1 MAAAKTRLHQATV
14 AEVEAN
20 VTALKELMDERDRS
34 YIERFTSSERN
45 VVTAMSAAEKAVATA
60 MTAAEKAV
68 ATAMA
73 AAEKAV
79 TKAEFAAEK
88 RFDAVNEFRQTLA
101 DQQATFARSDTVV
114 SSLDRITQTSDFR
127 FSSIEKQLEDI
138 KNDLVSFISGSSG
151 HTKGIA
157 QFSGWIFGIVMLLL
171 NAISIWLHRN

>member
-1 MAAAKTRLHQATV
+1 MNSPRVPSVEEVAASV
-14 AEVEAN
+14 A
-20 VTALKELMDERDRS
+20 ALRELMDERDRS

-101 DQQATFARSDTVV
+101 DQQSTFARSDAML
-114 SSLDRITQTSDFR
+114 SSLDRITQTSNIR
-127 FSSIEKQLEDI
+127 FTHVERQLEDI
-138 KNDLVSFISGSSG
+138 KNDLITFTSGAVG
-151 HTKGIA
+151 HNKGIT
-157 QFSGWIFGIVMLLL
+157 QLLGWIFGIGMLLL
-171 NAISIWLHRN
+171 NAISAWFHKP